1 MNDSDTSDKS
11 SVRTLS
17 EAFLSQLISDLDDNS
32 VRAIIL
38 HGSYA
43 RGDACPPY
51 SDVDLI
57 RITKETPEQ
66 TQQKKFLWRDGYL
79 LNLSSRPLSIYK
91 EWLKTP
97 EEAIFRIQSIR
108 EARILLDKDGAFHT
122 FQQEAGNW
130 KWEPLQ
136 EAANVYAS
144 QLLLEQT
151 EIILKILR
159 AIQEPD
165 VVVLIEMI
173 MLDLLSDITEAVAV
187 QQGILVKSGDSYLR
201 QVQETVGLNSA
212 WTHYYMGVV
221 GESIEVPSLTI
232 EKKGVA
238 ALRLYQET
246 VQLLQPSLLPEH
258 RKVIEQSMRVVEQVL
273 SNKDAL

>member
-1 MNDSDTSDKS
+1 MNNSETLNKS
-11 SVRTLS
+11 TTGTLS
-17 EAFLSQLISDLDDNS
+17 KAFLSQLTSELDDVS

-43 RGDACPPY
+43 RGDARPPY
-51 SDVDLI
+51 SDIDLV

-66 TQQKKFLWRDGYL
+66 AQQKKFLWRDGYL

-91 EWLKTP
+91 EWLDMP

-122 FQQEAGNW
+122 FQQEAMNW

-136 EAANVYAS
+136 KAANAYAS

-165 VVVLIEMI
+165 VIALIEMI

-201 QVQETVGLNSA
+201 QVQEMVGLNSD
-212 WTHYYMGVV
+212 WTHYYMSAV

-232 EKKGVA
+232 EKKGIA
-238 ALRLYQET
+238 ALKLYQET
-246 VQLLQPSLLPEH
+246 VQLLQHSLLPEP
-258 RKVIEQSMRVVEQVL
+258 RKVMEQSIRMVEQAL
-273 SNKDAL
+273 SNKEAL

>member
-1 MNDSDTSDKS
+1 MNNSETLNKS
-11 SVRTLS
+11 TTGTLS
-17 EAFLSQLISDLDDNS
+17 KAFLSQLTSELDDDS

-43 RGDACPPY
+43 RGDARPPY
-51 SDVDLI
+51 SDIDLV

-66 TQQKKFLWRDGYL
+66 AQQKKFLWRDGYL

-91 EWLKTP
+91 EWLDMP

-122 FQQEAGNW
+122 FQQEAMNW

-136 EAANVYAS
+136 KAANAYAS

-165 VVVLIEMI
+165 VIALIEMI

-212 WTHYYMGVV
+212 WTHYYMSAV

-232 EKKGVA
+232 EKKGIA
-238 ALRLYQET
+238 ALKLYQET
-246 VQLLQPSLLPEH
+246 VQLVQSSLLPEH
-258 RKVIEQSMRVVEQVL
+258 RNVIEQSIQVVEQAL
-273 SNKDAL
+273 SNKEAL

>member
-212 WTHYYMGVV
+212 WTHYYMSVV

>member
-1 MNDSDTSDKS
+1 MENTYRTST
-11 SVRTLS
+11 TLS
-17 EAFLSQLISDLDDNS
+17 NEFLSRLIPDLDDDT

-43 RGDACPPY
+43 RGDARPPY
-51 SDVDLI
+51 SDVDLV

-66 TQQKKFLWRDGYL
+66 TQEKKFLWRDGYL

-91 EWLKTP
+91 EWLTTP

-108 EARILLDKDGAFHT
+108 EAHILLDKDGAFRA
-122 FQQEAGNW
+122 FQQEALNW

-136 EAANVYAS
+136 ESANKYAS

-151 EIILKILR
+151 EIVLKILR

-165 VVVLIEMI
+165 VVTLIEMI

-187 QQGILVKSGDSYLR
+187 QQGILVKSGFSYLH
-201 QVQETVGLNSA
+201 QVQETMGLNSA
-212 WTHYYMGVV
+212 WTRYYMSAV
-221 GESIEVPSLTI
+221 GEPIESVLQLTI
-232 EKKGVA
+232 EKKGIA
-238 ALRLYQET
+238 ALKLYQET
-246 VQLLQPSLLPEH
+246 VKLLQSSLLPEH
-258 RKVIEQSMRVVEQVL
+258 REVIEQSINVVEQVL
-273 SNKDAL
+273 SNKEAL